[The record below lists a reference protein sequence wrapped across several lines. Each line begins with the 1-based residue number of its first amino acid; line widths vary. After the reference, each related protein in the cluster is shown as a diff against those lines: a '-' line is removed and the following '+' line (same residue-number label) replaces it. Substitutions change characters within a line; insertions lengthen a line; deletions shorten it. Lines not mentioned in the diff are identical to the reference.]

1 MANHIALRRIE
12 ADADSEPHQPDTIHA
27 TNRSNTMQVAKVIK
41 TIFFILVPIQVSPPS
56 HSASEQVT
64 KSKGRPGGDLA
75 QQIFE
80 LSEHLLDRIEVGRIG
95 RQIAQLGAGSL
106 DSQHDDGNAGGCPLC
121 GESTDGPRDGD
132 QLDLELKQLGDHLRS
147 TIIATR
153 GEAPLNDDVITF
165 NKAVLAQPF

>member
-1 MANHIALRRIE
+1 MANHIALRRIK

-27 TNRSNTMQVAKVIK
+27 NRSNTMQAGRVIK

-75 QQIFE
+75 QQSFE

-95 RQIAQLGAGSL
+95 RQIAPLGPARL
-106 DSQHDDGNAGGCPLC
+106 DSKQNEGMLGVSPL
-121 GESTDGPRDGD
+121 R
-132 QLDLELKQLGDHLRS
+132 R
-147 TIIATR
+147 
-153 GEAPLNDDVITF
+153 
-165 NKAVLAQPF
+165 

>member
-27 TNRSNTMQVAKVIK
+27 TNTMQAARVIK
-41 TIFFILVPIQVSPPS
+41 TIFFILVPIQVSLPS

-75 QQIFE
+75 QQSFE

-95 RQIAQLGAGSL
+95 KQIVDVGEQNGSSVFIWSIRTQLERCSPCFLPVESCSRWRSL
-106 DSQHDDGNAGGCPLC
+106 RPLMRPN
-121 GESTDGPRDGD
+121 SA
-132 QLDLELKQLGDHLRS
+132 L
-147 TIIATR
+147 
-153 GEAPLNDDVITF
+153 
-165 NKAVLAQPF
+165 